1 MIKYKRALCALLVT
15 ASVAGTSQ
23 IIIAATNQ
31 ENKITKVSENKSILS
46 DEVIIPK
53 RTFLVK
59 AESNEFESI
68 IPEKILNAKD
78 VLAFKEKEAKLA
90 AIAKEKKRIEEAEK
104 ARLVA
109 EAEKAKK
116 AAEEKKAK
124 IAAEKAAKAKK
135 VVTTAAKST
144 TKVIASRS
152 TTSTTV
158 STEKA
163 QEIIEYAKQFMGIKY
178 VFGGASPKGFDCS
191 GFTMYVFN
199 KFGISLP
206 HSASGQSELGAAV
219 SKSDLIPGDLVFFET
234 YKAGISHV
242 GIYIGSGNFLEAS
255 SSRGIAITKLSSSY
269 YKSRYMG
276 ATRILK

>member
-1 MIKYKRALCALLVT
+1 MIKYKRTLCALLVT
-15 ASVAGTSQ
+15 ASVVSTSQ
-23 IIIAATNQ
+23 IIIAATNPK
-31 ENKITKVSENKSILS
+31 NKITKTSDNKSFVS

-53 RTFLVK
+53 RILLVK
-59 AESNEFESI
+59 AVSNEFESI
-68 IPEKILNAKD
+68 TPEKIMNVKD
-78 VLAFKEKEAKLA
+78 VLAFKEQEAKLA
-90 AIAKEKKRIEEAEK
+90 AIAVEKKRVEEEEK

-116 AAEEKKAK
+116 AAAEEKAK

-135 VVTTAAKST
+135 VATKAAKST
-144 TKVIASRS
+144 TKLVASRG
-152 TTSTTV
+152 TTSTTLSV
-158 STEKA
+158 EKA
-163 QEIIEYAKQFMGIKY
+163 QDIIEYAKQFMGVNY

-191 GFTMYVFN
+191 GYTMYVFN

-206 HSASGQSELGAAV
+206 HSAKAQANLGVAV

-234 YKAGISHV
+234 YKPGISHV